1 MNSGWSSVNKANSQG
16 NPLDALPSFQVYNRN
31 DVNLVIE
38 AKKVTDL
45 DNETRTWIVDLME
58 RNMKEMYVKSEWG
71 WNAENKK
78 AGLME
83 EAAWYLLAREA
94 ETNKPLAF
102 SHFRF
107 DMDHDDDVL
116 YVYEIQLEESARKK
130 GLGKFMMKVLEL
142 LMIKAEMTKIMA
154 TVFKHNPGAV
164 DFFKKGLKFE

>member
-1 MNSGWSSVNKANSQG
+1 MNKANSQG

-71 WNAENKK
+71 WNADNK
-78 AGLME
+78 AAELLE
-83 EAAWYLLAREA
+83 EAAWYLLARDA

-107 DMDHDDDVL
+107 VQLLISLIGL
-116 YVYEIQLEESARKK
+116 YWS
-130 GLGKFMMKVLEL
+130 GSTWTTT
-142 LMIKAEMTKIMA
+142 MTCCTA
-154 TVFKHNPGAV
+154 TRSSWRSQ
-164 DFFKKGLKFE
+164 

>member
-1 MNSGWSSVNKANSQG
+1 MSYNFVFSWSSVNKANSQG

-71 WNAENKK
+71 WNADNK
-78 AGLME
+78 AAELLE
-83 EAAWYLLAREA
+83 EAAWYLLARDA

-102 SHFRF
+102 SHFRL
-107 DMDHDDDVL
+107 V
-116 YVYEIQLEESARKK
+116 QLLISP
-130 GLGKFMMKVLEL
+130 GKSLDCIGQVR
-142 LMIKAEMTKIMA
+142 
-154 TVFKHNPGAV
+154 HGPRR
-164 DFFKKGLKFE
+164 